1 MPPAIAP
8 TMPRR
13 SLAGSTRIVS
23 TTAQSPHAGRAGA
36 WATRGGAATGGTGA
50 TRGAGAANGTGS
62 PARGERIGASS
73 RGATALGGCGDAL
86 ACTGSIAHGTA
97 PRSSSKGSPSVE
109 RATSPSSCRVAITR
123 LSARSRSR
131 AAIT

>member
-13 SLAGSTRIVS
+13 SVAGSTRIVS

-36 WATRGGAATGGTGA
+36 WATRGGAAIGG
-50 TRGAGAANGTGS
+50 RGGGAAGT
-62 PARGERIGASS
+62 AAV
-73 RGATALGGCGDAL
+73 AQ
-86 ACTGSIAHGTA
+86 GTA
-97 PRSSSKGSPSVE
+97 PRSSSKGSASVE